1 MAQSFQRINE
11 YISTG
16 DGSAGTLLIPK
27 LILPTLMDE
36 QEKALIP
43 RELAA
48 MVISGFEGSSIT
60 KDLTTENTL
69 DVRSVAEGAEVPL
82 DAIGFESVTFTPV
95 KYGVSVRI
103 TREMME
109 DSQFD
114 IFREN
119 LKIVG
124 RRFAEN
130 ETNLILGAL
139 NGANTT
145 VAGGASV
152 TVANITEA
160 MLNVE
165 DADYMPTD
173 IIVGNEVVNDLRNID
188 LFVEFQKSGNTDM
201 LSKGFTG
208 TIYGLNVVRFS
219 SNAGANAVKTSA
231 YVLDRSKAYG
241 IAIKRDISV
250 ENVTMPTYDM
260 EGAVITQRIDV
271 KLLRSKAV
279 SKITSA

>member
-1 MAQSFQRINE
+1 MATFNRINE

-48 MVISGFEGSSIT
+48 MVINGFEGSSIT
-60 KDLTTENTL
+60 KNLVEENTL
-69 DVRSVAEGAEVPL
+69 DLRSVAEGAEVPL

-119 LKIVG
+119 LKVVG
-124 RRFAEN
+124 KRFAEN

-139 NGANTT
+139 NGANST

-152 TVANITEA
+152 TVANVTEA
-160 MLNVE
+160 MKNLENQ
-165 DADYMPTD
+165 DYIPTD
-173 IIVGNEVVNDLRNID
+173 ILAGNEVINDFRNID
-188 LFVEFQKSGNTDM
+188 LFVEFQKAGNTDM

-208 TIYGLNVVRFS
+208 IIYGLNVVRFS
-219 SNAGANAVKTSA
+219 TNAGSNATTTSA
-231 YVLDRSKAYG
+231 YVLDRSSTYG
-241 IAIKRDISV
+241 IAIKRDVSV
-250 ENVTMPTYDM
+250 ENVTLPTYDM

-279 SKITSA
+279 CRITSA